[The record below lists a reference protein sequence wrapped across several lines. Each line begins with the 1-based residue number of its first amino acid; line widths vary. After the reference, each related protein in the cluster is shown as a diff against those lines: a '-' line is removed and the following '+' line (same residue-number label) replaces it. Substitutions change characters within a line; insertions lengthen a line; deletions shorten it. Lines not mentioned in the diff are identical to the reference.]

1 MDFHTNPWRVYSLG
15 ESLSGDNHLRH
26 PDSTR
31 VLRLQDL
38 RDSFALEGQLPW
50 EQVQTRTTGIAKHT
64 FLQSLKEQ
72 DRVLCCSLLPR
83 HLRALVPIIYTP
95 TEVRI
100 SLILLSIPFT
110 LVIATARAQ
119 DCNPKTDTYSSDTQC
134 SDGSFAGSGEYN
146 VRNSC

>member
-1 MDFHTNPWRVYSLG
+1 MHTNPRRVYSLS

-26 PDSTR
+26 PDSTK

-50 EQVQTRTTGIAKHT
+50 EQVHTRTTGIAKQT
-64 FLQSLKEQ
+64 FFQSLKEQ
-72 DRVLCCSLLPR
+72 NRVLCCALLSC

-100 SLILLSIPFT
+100 SLILVSIPFI

-119 DCNPKTDTYSSDTQC
+119 DCHPNTDTYSSDTQFY
-134 SDGSFAGSGEYN
+134 DGSFAGIMLGILVSN
-146 VRNSC
+146 IWD